1 MGDSRFA
8 RLALV
13 RPFSKQRGLLLC
25 TNQTTSWR
33 LKYLMHEEREYV
45 RVHRAENQVSV
56 SQTVHLIY
64 FLASQGMTH
73 GSQFCTLMTGL
84 IAAKATAT

>member
-33 LKYLMHEEREYV
+33 LKYLMYEEREYV
-45 RVHRAENQVSV
+45 RVHRAENQEGV
-56 SQTVHLIY
+56 SQTVHLFFSVTGY
-64 FLASQGMTH
+64 AY
-73 GSQFCTLMTGL
+73 GSQFRTLMTGL

>member
-33 LKYLMHEEREYV
+33 LKYLMYEEREYV
-45 RVHRAENQVSV
+45 RVHRAENQVV
-56 SQTVHLIY
+56 CHRLFIY
-64 FLASQGMTH
+64 FSASQGMTY
-73 GSQFCTLMTGL
+73 GSQFRTLMTGL